1 MIEVD
6 GELSER
12 FPGIHLAERVIEV
25 EVKPSS
31 NLERY
36 VEEVRSQIGYTLEN
50 LKDHPVARA
59 FRDFYWRIGV
69 DPTKRRPSGE
79 ALARRILSGG
89 ALPKINNLVDA
100 GNLASARTLIPIG
113 IYDLGRISGRLV
125 LRFAEDGEV
134 FEDFRGD
141 RKTLTRR
148 DIVLSDE
155 QGPIHIFPYRDSK
168 RTMITAETRKA
179 LIVGCGVPGVPR
191 EKTEEA
197 CDLVIHYLKLL

>member
-6 GELSER
+6 GELSRR
-12 FPGIHLAERVIEV
+12 FPGIHLAERIVEV

-31 NLERY
+31 GLEGY
-36 VEEVRSQIGYTLEN
+36 VEEVKDQIGYSLEN
-50 LKDHPVARA
+50 LKDNPVARA
-59 FRDFYWRIGV
+59 FRDFYWRIGI

-89 ALPKINNLVDA
+89 MLPKINNLVDA
-100 GNLASARTLIPIG
+100 GNLASAKTLIPIG
-113 IYDLGRISGRLV
+113 IYDLDKVLGKLV
-125 LRFAEDGEV
+125 LRFAKEGEV
-134 FEDFRGD
+134 FEDFKGSK
-141 RKTLTRR
+141 KTLTQR

-155 QGPIHIFPYRDSK
+155 LGPIHIFPYRDSK
-168 RTMITAETRKA
+168 RTMITPETRKA

-197 CDLVIHYLKLL
+197 CDLVIYYLNLL